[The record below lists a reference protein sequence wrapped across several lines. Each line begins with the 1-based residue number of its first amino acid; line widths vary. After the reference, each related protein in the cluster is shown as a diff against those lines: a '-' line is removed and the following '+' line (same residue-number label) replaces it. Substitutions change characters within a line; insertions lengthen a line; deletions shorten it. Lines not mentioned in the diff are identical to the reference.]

1 MWEYIANILYAL
13 FIRHFSK
20 IALGIFVALAAL
32 LTIDIAFNIDTFGL
46 LTTREAAAYTF
57 IGGWSLTPDQLYI
70 GLSFLRGAIAF
81 ARQQIDKD
89 KKRIL
94 LVLIADSCHFSYAP
108 HRRYGSHV
116 DERCLRSFLC
126 TYYVP
131 FNSSDG
137 SRQQCDGKTFRS
149 HLSISRRDLL
159 PSLYHTFSADLYADS
174 LGTESSGRTFRN
186 ACFAC
191 SFHLHFIHCYRIC
204 LP

>member
-1 MWEYIANILYAL
+1 MTNVWQ
-13 FIRHFSK
+13 
-20 IALGIFVALAAL
+20 L
-32 LTIDIAFNIDTFGL
+32 LTIIAIGILAGYLFEKYATNQDINYMAFSIIF
-46 LTTREAAAYTF
+46 F
-57 IGGWSLTPDQLYI
+57 SIIGIINFFVSILKGVKKLEKT
-70 GLSFLRGAIAF
+70 
-81 ARQQIDKD
+81 DKD

-149 HLSISRRDLL
+149 HLPISRRDLL

-174 LGTESSGRTFRN
+174 LGTESSGRTFRH

-191 SFHLHFIHCYRIC
+191 SFHLHFIHCYRIF